1 VKEFKGKTA
10 VVTGAASGI
19 GRALAARCAREG
31 MKVVL
36 ADVEEGALLQTE
48 KEMKDTGAVVLA
60 VRTDVSKAED
70 VEKLAQKTLETFQ
83 EIHLLFNNA
92 GVQGGEFASI
102 WKNTI
107 ADWEWALGVNLW
119 GVIHGIRIFVPIML
133 RQGTECHIVNTS
145 SLSGIIA
152 GPGLG
157 VYRVTK
163 HGVFSLSET
172 LFHELSRKGSQIGV
186 SVLAPYFVSTRVAD
200 SDRNRP
206 SDAGVIRRKK
216 ELSQKESHAWMRKAI
231 QEGMSPDEVAEIVF
245 GAIREKRFYVFTDP
259 DASLPFVRM
268 RFEDILAMKNPRS
281 PLDV

>member
-1 VKEFKGKTA
+1 
-10 VVTGAASGI
+10 
-19 GRALAARCAREG
+19 
-31 MKVVL
+31 
-36 ADVEEGALLQTE
+36 
-48 KEMKDTGAVVLA
+48 
-60 VRTDVSKAED
+60 
-70 VEKLAQKTLETFQ
+70 
-83 EIHLLFNNA
+83 
-92 GVQGGEFASI
+92 
-102 WKNTI
+102 
-107 ADWEWALGVNLW
+107 
-119 GVIHGIRIFVPIML
+119 
-133 RQGTECHIVNTS
+133 
-145 SLSGIIA
+145 
-152 GPGLG
+152 LG

-172 LFHELSRKGSQIGV
+172 LFHELSRKESQIGV

>member
-1 VKEFKGKTA
+1 MKEFKGKTA

>member
-19 GRALAARCAREG
+19 GRALAARCVREG

>member
-172 LFHELSRKGSQIGV
+172 LFHELSRKESQIGV

>member
-1 VKEFKGKTA
+1 MKEFKGKTA

-19 GRALAARCAREG
+19 GRALAARCVREG

>member
-1 VKEFKGKTA
+1 MKEFKGKTA

-19 GRALAARCAREG
+19 GRALAARCVREG

-172 LFHELSRKGSQIGV
+172 LFHELSRKESQIGV

>member
-1 VKEFKGKTA
+1 MKEFKGKTA

-19 GRALAARCAREG
+19 GRALAARCVREG

-245 GAIREKRFYVFTDP
+245 GAIRENRFYIFTDP
-259 DASLPFVRM
+259 DTSLPFVRM

-281 PLDV
+281 PLGV

>member
-1 VKEFKGKTA
+1 MKEFKGKTA

-172 LFHELSRKGSQIGV
+172 LFHELSRKESQIGV

>member
-1 VKEFKGKTA
+1 MKEFKGKTA

-19 GRALAARCAREG
+19 GRALAARCVREG

-206 SDAGVIRRKK
+206 PDAGLIRGKK
-216 ELSQKESHAWMRKAI
+216 ELSQKESHEWMRKAI

-245 GAIREKRFYVFTDP
+245 GAIRENRFYIFTDP
-259 DASLPFVRM
+259 DTSLPFVRM

-281 PLDV
+281 PLGV

>member
-1 VKEFKGKTA
+1 MKEFKGKTA

-19 GRALAARCAREG
+19 GRALAARCVREG

-133 RQGTECHIVNTS
+133 LQGTECHIVNTS

-172 LFHELSRKGSQIGV
+172 LFHELSRKESQIGV

>member
-206 SDAGVIRRKK
+206 PDAGLIRGKK
-216 ELSQKESHAWMRKAI
+216 GLSQKESHAWMRKAI

-245 GAIREKRFYVFTDP
+245 GAIRENRFYIFTDP
-259 DASLPFVRM
+259 DTSLPFVRM